1 MIRLLLLGALLLGG
15 GVALRNEWIVVNWQ
29 KIGKDTGVSTLI
41 DPSIFGSQKK
51 SPLQDG
57 NPSR

>member
-15 GVALRNEWIVVNWQ
+15 GVAFRNEWVVVDWQ
-29 KIGKDTGVSTLI
+29 KIGKDTGVSSMI

-51 SPLQDG
+51 SPLQDD

>member
-15 GVALRNEWIVVNWQ
+15 GVAFRNEWIVVNWQ

-41 DPSIFGSQKK
+41 DPSIFGSHKK
-51 SPLQDG
+51 SPLQDD

>member
-15 GVALRNEWIVVNWQ
+15 GVAFRNEWVVVDWQ
-29 KIGKDTGVSTLI
+29 KIGKDTGVSSMI

-51 SPLQDG
+51 SPLQND
-57 NPSR
+57 NTSR

>member
-15 GVALRNEWIVVNWQ
+15 GVAFRNEWIVVNWQ

-51 SPLQDG
+51 SPLQND

>member
-15 GVALRNEWIVVNWQ
+15 GVAFRNEWIVVNWQ

-51 SPLQDG
+51 SPLQDD

>member
-15 GVALRNEWIVVNWQ
+15 GVAFRNEWIVVNWQ

-51 SPLQDG
+51 SPLQHG